1 MTRPCAEVASVPRR
15 GFTILRTFLDFLMR
29 KMKSKE
35 KCIFPEKADDIEK
48 GRVVRPFFLL
58 NRVVSVA
65 QPVLRVDVVVVSI
78 L

>member
-1 MTRPCAEVASVPRR
+1 MRAFLPRQTA
-15 GFTILRTFLDFLMR
+15 FTLVNRRT
-29 KMKSKE
+29 SKE
-35 KCIFPEKADDIEK
+35 KCIFPEKAVDIEK

-65 QPVLRVDVVVVSI
+65 QPVLRIDVVVVSI

>member
-1 MTRPCAEVASVPRR
+1 MRAFLPRQTA
-15 GFTILRTFLDFLMR
+15 FTLVNRR
-29 KMKSKE
+29 KSKE

-65 QPVLRVDVVVVSI
+65 QSVLRIDVVVVSI

>member
-1 MTRPCAEVASVPRR
+1 MRAFLPRQTAFALANR
-15 GFTILRTFLDFLMR
+15 R
-29 KMKSKE
+29 KSKE
-35 KCIFPEKADDIEK
+35 KCIFPEKAVDIEK

>member
-1 MTRPCAEVASVPRR
+1 MRAFLPRQTAFALVNR
-15 GFTILRTFLDFLMR
+15 R
-29 KMKSKE
+29 KSKE

-58 NRVVSVA
+58 NGVVSVA
-65 QPVLRVDVVVVSI
+65 QPVLRIDVVVVSI

>member
-1 MTRPCAEVASVPRR
+1 MRAFLPRQTA
-15 GFTILRTFLDFLMR
+15 FTLVNRR
-29 KMKSKE
+29 KSKE
-35 KCIFPEKADDIEK
+35 KCIFPEKAVDIEK

-65 QPVLRVDVVVVSI
+65 QPVLRIDVVVVSI